1 MVKGDSG
8 EMKNIEENYR
18 FFTLFPR
25 IIKDILVVDKRYI
38 VVSSFV
44 TVIQSLAPA
53 LSLLIMQQIVN
64 SIQQGIQDIV
74 FLIQLV
80 VFYVSIDLFS
90 TTISGFMGYYTTKFS
105 MIFNLQVKKRIMYKA
120 SKLSLWHYEN
130 SNIYDKIKLEIGRA
144 HV

>member
-64 SIQQGIQDIV
+64 SIR
-74 FLIQLV
+74 
-80 VFYVSIDLFS
+80 
-90 TTISGFMGYYTTKFS
+90 TTESGFSYQS
-105 MIFNLQVKKRIMYKA
+105 PDLRI
-120 SKLSLWHYEN
+120 
-130 SNIYDKIKLEIGRA
+130 
-144 HV
+144 